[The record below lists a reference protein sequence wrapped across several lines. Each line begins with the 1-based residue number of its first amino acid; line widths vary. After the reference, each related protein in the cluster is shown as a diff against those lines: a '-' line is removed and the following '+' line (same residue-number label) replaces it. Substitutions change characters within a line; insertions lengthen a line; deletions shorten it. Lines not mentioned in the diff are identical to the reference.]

1 MHYVFYFHFKY
12 VLYYRQ
18 EVKKK
23 GQSRLFKFLKQREQ
37 VSLASVSGAELLFTN
52 LFPYMV

>member
-12 VLYYRQ
+12 VLYDRQ
-18 EVKKK
+18 KVKK
-23 GQSRLFKFLKQREQ
+23 GQARLFKFLKQRGQ
-37 VSLASVSGAELLFTN
+37 VSLASVSGVELLFAN